1 LPIARCRKPVHC
13 EQLNRIAKDGHVR
26 GLRQSTLSMDTVC
39 RLEDELADAVATV
52 AQVHDT
58 GLVEPAAELFA
69 VGDRQ

>member
-1 LPIARCRKPVHC
+1 
-13 EQLNRIAKDGHVR
+13 
-26 GLRQSTLSMDTVC
+26 MDTVC

-69 VGDRQ
+69 VGRSSVAISATERPVRCLRGWCAGRAAGASAGL